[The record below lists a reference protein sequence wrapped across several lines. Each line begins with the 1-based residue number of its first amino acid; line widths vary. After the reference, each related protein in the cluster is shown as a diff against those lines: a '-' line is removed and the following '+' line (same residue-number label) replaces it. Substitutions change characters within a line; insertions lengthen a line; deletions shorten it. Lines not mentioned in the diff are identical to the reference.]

1 MNIKDGL
8 CCWYTVYIKIG
19 DRQTDRQKE
28 MQDRQTERFNL
39 RGFSKCIYIYQR
51 TSIK

>member
-1 MNIKDGL
+1 MNIKDGI
-8 CCWYTVYIKIG
+8 CCWYTVYIKMG

-39 RGFSKCIYIYQR
+39 RGLINVYIYKR